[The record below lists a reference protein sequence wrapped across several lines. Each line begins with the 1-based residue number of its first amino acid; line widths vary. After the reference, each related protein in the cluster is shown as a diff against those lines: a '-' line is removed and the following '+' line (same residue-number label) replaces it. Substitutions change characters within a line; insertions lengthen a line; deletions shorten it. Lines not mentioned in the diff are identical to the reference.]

1 MGPYV
6 ASMVPLSLL
15 SRKCC
20 RCSLHHFSCRPHRN
34 ASNRERT
41 SLPDRH
47 SFSSCRQGFFVVT
60 FDVCPHFSSLDLR
73 LPDSTLHVQA
83 DCKAIRALG
92 LRLEMIARARARAVL
107 VAAQVSGAVVAS
119 SYVVVEC
126 MLPRVLK
133 VSVLDSGMY

>member
-1 MGPYV
+1 M
-6 ASMVPLSLL
+6 
-15 SRKCC
+15 
-20 RCSLHHFSCRPHRN
+20 
-34 ASNRERT
+34 
-41 SLPDRH
+41 
-47 SFSSCRQGFFVVT
+47 
-60 FDVCPHFSSLDLR
+60 
-73 LPDSTLHVQA
+73 QA